1 LRSLYRAV
9 VGIYEA
15 IGLKVVIQLMPK
27 TETIEVEEAEEAQ
40 EANEA
45 EAEDIKKQENLR
57 YALKQKP
64 NRDQATKPVAQTKDK
79 VWFGGYVLALVGLA
93 ALYYLFTLNF
103 FGFSEDAVGKFQ
115 RYAKAAMLLVVVLGL
130 AKVSEV
136 YLIGRIEDAVS
147 RYNLKR
153 IQRLVIIL
161 LLAFIA
167 VSALFA
173 NWYTAIVSVGV
184 ISVILGLA
192 LQTTFTSF
200 IGWVYIMVRT
210 PYRVGDRIKMGEATG
225 DVIDVSYLD
234 TTLWEFG
241 GDYLSTD
248 HPTGRVIKFP
258 NSKILNSA
266 VYNYSSPL
274 FPYVWNEIKFNIAYD
289 SDLEFVAKVMKET
302 AEEEVGDAMMDRVRI
317 YRELLAQTPVD
328 QLEVREHP
336 SVVFRVSENTWLV
349 AIVRYLVHPKLAG
362 RVKNRLIKKLL
373 ERLNAQPDLVLF
385 PKGNAR

>member
-1 LRSLYRAV
+1 MANV
-9 VGIYEA
+9 
-15 IGLKVVIQLMPK
+15 
-27 TETIEVEEAEEAQ
+27 ETV
-40 EANEA
+40 
-45 EAEDIKKQENLR
+45 EAEDVQIQQQENVR
-57 YALKQKP
+57 NALKQSRV
-64 NRDQATKPVAQTKDK
+64 NDQPVKPVAQAKDK
-79 VWFGGYVLALVGLA
+79 VWFGGYLLVLFSLGAV
-93 ALYYLFTLNF
+93 YYLFSLNF
-103 FGFSEDAVGKFQ
+103 FDFGDDAVGKFK
-115 RYAKAAMLLVVVLGL
+115 RYTKAAALLVVFLGI
-130 AKVSEV
+130 AKTSEV
-136 YLIGRIEDAVS
+136 YLIGRIGDAVS

-153 IQRLVIIL
+153 IQRLALIL
-161 LLAFIA
+161 VLAFIA
-167 VSALFA
+167 VSALFV

-210 PYRVGDRIKMGEATG
+210 PYRVGDRIKVGDATG

-258 NSKILNSA
+258 NSKILESA

-274 FPYVWNEIKFNIAYD
+274 FPYVWNEIKFNIAYE
-289 SDLEFVAKVMKET
+289 SDLDFVAKTMKET
-302 AEEEVGDAMMDRVRI
+302 AAEEVGDAMMDRVRT

-336 SVVFRVSENTWLV
+336 SVVFRVSDNTWLV
-349 AIVRYLVHPKLAG
+349 AIVRYLVHPKMAG
-362 RVKNRLIKKLL
+362 TVKTRLIKTLL
-373 ERLNAQPDLVLF
+373 ERLNAHPDLVMF
-385 PKGNAR
+385 PRGDAR